1 MDRRKF
7 KRKDPFLELSDR
19 IRRLNIRQEALLLRN
34 IERIEKERKTQLER
48 LEFSIKAAED
58 KAKSNQKG
66 IESSRL
72 KRTKNRSTYADDIT
86 YYNFLDERSISFL
99 DRQVE
104 GYRKTLQLLS
114 CKNKRWNPPILADD
128 KKQELAFDAYFPPPS
143 KTQRKFTKRDNKK
156 DE

>member
-1 MDRRKF
+1 MERRKF

-34 IERIEKERKTQLER
+34 IERIEKERKAQLER
-48 LEFSIKAAED
+48 FEFSIKAAED

-128 KKQELAFDAYFPPPS
+128 KKQELAFDAYFPSPS
-143 KTQRKFTKRDNKK
+143 KTQRKVTKKDNKN